1 MRLGNF
7 PRVPER
13 ALEKFLCLRCLVQ
26 LEQVQV
32 WWSVPGCVRDGAHIR
47 VSGAMSQPK
56 ARVEACFLEYSG
68 SWQTDVLLG
77 IASPMIK
84 VLLIRNWSFQAQAS
98 QR

>member
-1 MRLGNF
+1 MRLGNL

-26 LEQVQV
+26 PAHVQV

-47 VSGAMSQPK
+47 VRGAMSQPK
-56 ARVEACFLEYSG
+56 ARVEACFLEDSG
-68 SWQTDVLLG
+68 SWQMGVLLG

-84 VLLIRNWSFQAQAS
+84 VLLVKNWSF
-98 QR
+98 